1 MADGKSVSTTN
12 PATAVN
18 TPQIPTK
25 DTRNEKNVKIRSIP
39 RGK

>member
-18 TPQIPTK
+18 IPPIPTK
-25 DTRNEKNVKIRSIP
+25 DTRKEKNVKIRSIP